1 MFRKILLAVDGSDHS
16 MIAADYA
23 AGMAKTFGATVF
35 LVHAYPHTSD
45 LLGYEDFE
53 RLVARRKSAGQAILN
68 KVRKRLEPKD
78 VTILEDLLEG
88 PEAEAILSR
97 LDPEDADVHAGLL
110 HDADGGAD
118 DVLQLGV
125 VAEAAAGVEEDLGRL
140 LGDQFHVQPLGVG
153 LLLLGGSILIYG
165 RRWTS

>member
-23 AGMAKTFGATVF
+23 AGMAKAFGATVF

-88 PEAEAILSR
+88 PEAEAILSAAETQQVDLVVMGTR
-97 LDPEDADVHAGLL
+97 GLGAIEGMVFGSVSRKVTHHAPCPVMLT
-110 HDADGGAD
+110 
-118 DVLQLGV
+118 
-125 VAEAAAGVEEDLGRL
+125 R
-140 LGDQFHVQPLGVG
+140 
-153 LLLLGGSILIYG
+153 
-165 RRWTS
+165 